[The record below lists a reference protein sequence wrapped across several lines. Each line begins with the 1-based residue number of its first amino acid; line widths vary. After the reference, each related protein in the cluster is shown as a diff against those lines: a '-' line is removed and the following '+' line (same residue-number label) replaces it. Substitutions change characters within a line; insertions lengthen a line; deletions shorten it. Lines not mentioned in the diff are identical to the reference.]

1 MWLFLKNT
9 TFITKCVDT
18 LTTESCFVMWDIKC
32 TYTNEAMTFHFQY
45 VIFPANAWFYTFWAT
60 VSTFCNRFWGKRLP
74 DTCGIGNDNADMN
87 VVQRVKTLLVNED
100 KNAAAVFFHFII
112 MIIINLFKVYKL
124 KLKFKT
130 KFVTWC

>member
-1 MWLFLKNT
+1 
-9 TFITKCVDT
+9 
-18 LTTESCFVMWDIKC
+18 
-32 TYTNEAMTFHFQY
+32 
-45 VIFPANAWFYTFWAT
+45 
-60 VSTFCNRFWGKRLP
+60 
-74 DTCGIGNDNADMN
+74 MN

-100 KNAAAVFFHFII
+100 KNAAAGFFHFII